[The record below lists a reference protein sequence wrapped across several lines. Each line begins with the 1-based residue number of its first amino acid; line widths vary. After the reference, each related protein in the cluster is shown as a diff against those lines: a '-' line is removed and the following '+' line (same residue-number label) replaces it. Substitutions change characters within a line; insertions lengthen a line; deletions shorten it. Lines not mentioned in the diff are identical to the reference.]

1 MAEYYSYI
9 CVHVYID
16 TDIMSVPV
24 CVCVCIN
31 SISTHLLTDTACF
44 HILTVVNNA
53 AMNTEVCV
61 SFPISVAIFQ
71 YILRSGMLGQFYF

>member
-1 MAEYYSYI
+1 M
-9 CVHVYID
+9 C
-16 TDIMSVPV
+16 V
-24 CVCVCIN
+24 CVCVYKFYIH
-31 SISTHLLTDTACF
+31 SSADRHLACF
-44 HILTVVNNA
+44 RILTVVNNA